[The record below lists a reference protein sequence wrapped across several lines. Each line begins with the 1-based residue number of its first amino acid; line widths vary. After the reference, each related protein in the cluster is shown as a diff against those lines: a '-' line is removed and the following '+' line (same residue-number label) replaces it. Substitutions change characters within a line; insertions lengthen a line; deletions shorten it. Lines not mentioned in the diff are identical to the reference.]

1 MKRLWEALKNPGGAV
16 FGVACAV
23 TAVFVTLATLAVV
36 FEYGG
41 WPAYPAYAL
50 AALSLGYAVYAA
62 VRVAPKIK
70 AGVLAAADKRRLTAG
85 FVRDFGVRTLV
96 FSGISFAVNI
106 AYVLFNGA
114 LGIINRSVWYGS
126 LAAYYLF
133 LSGLRL
139 GIFQAGRVAG
149 RSKGGDLCARKLK
162 IYRACGAAL
171 LALELALAAA
181 VTQMVLSGNPS
192 AHGEIAAITSA
203 AYAFYKLIFA
213 IRNIFKAKRYSD
225 PLVQCFRNINLTDA
239 TVSLL
244 ALQTTLVTVFSD
256 GETGSMRALNAVV
269 GFAVCAFTIAMGA
282 WMIIRADAKLKRR
295 QAAEGAQSRAGQ
307 DGADEQTG
315 MPTVQS
321 ADASGTQT
329 ETGLPTNQS
338 TGTNGTQT
346 ERERIAVE
354 GSLRAEQATNA
365 GVGAEQEPAKRNAA
379 ESGREEGTEENGDE

>member
-1 MKRLWEALKNPGGAV
+1 MKRLWAALKDPGGAV
-16 FGVACAV
+16 FAAACAV
-23 TAVFVTLATLAVV
+23 AVAFVALATLAVA
-36 FEYGG
+36 FDYSG
-41 WPAYPAYAL
+41 WPAYPAYVL

-70 AGVLAAADKRRLTAG
+70 SAVLAAADKRRLTAG
-85 FVRDFGVRTLV
+85 FVHDFGIRTLV

-139 GIFQAGRVAG
+139 GIFQAGRAA
-149 RSKGGDLCARKLK
+149 RRKEGDLYARKLK

-192 AHGEIAAITSA
+192 AHGEIAAIASA

-244 ALQTTLVTVFSD
+244 ALQTTLVAVFSG
-256 GETGSMRALNAVV
+256 GEADSMRALNAVV

-282 WMIIRADAKLKRR
+282 WMIIRSDGKLK
-295 QAAEGAQSRAGQ
+295 QLAAGAAESAGQ
-307 DGADEQTG
+307 AGGEESARPAAERTLQGGTGAL
-315 MPTVQS
+315 S
-321 ADASGTQT
+321 AGAAGKTQRASPG
-329 ETGLPTNQS
+329 S
-338 TGTNGTQT
+338 RHT
-346 ERERIAVE
+346 EREKARNTGDA
-354 GSLRAEQATNA
+354 A
-365 GVGAEQEPAKRNAA
+365 GTDSASTE
-379 ESGREEGTEENGDE
+379 ESGDERR

>member
-149 RSKGGDLCARKLK
+149 RKGGDLCARKLK

-192 AHGEIAAITSA
+192 AHGEIAAIASA

-282 WMIIRADAKLKRR
+282 WMIIRADAKLKQR

-321 ADASGTQT
+321 ADARG
-329 ETGLPTNQS
+329 P
-338 TGTNGTQT
+338 QT

-379 ESGREEGTEENGDE
+379 ESGREENAEENGDE

>member
-1 MKRLWEALKNPGGAV
+1 MKRLWEVLKNPGGAV

-139 GIFQAGRVAG
+139 GIFQAGRAAG
-149 RSKGGDLCARKLK
+149 RKGGDLCARKLK

-282 WMIIRADAKLKRR
+282 WMIIRADAKLKQR

-307 DGADEQTG
+307 GGE
-315 MPTVQS
+315 V
-321 ADASGTQT
+321 T
-329 ETGLPTNQS
+329 ETAAARN
-338 TGTNGTQT
+338 NGAGASAKEAQN
-346 ERERIAVE
+346 AAG
-354 GSLRAEQATNA
+354 GSPRAEQAINA
-365 GVGAEQEPAKRNAA
+365 DVGAEQEPAKRNAA
-379 ESGREEGTEENGDE
+379 ESGREENVEENGDERR

>member
-1 MKRLWEALKNPGGAV
+1 MKRLWEVLKNPGGAV

-23 TAVFVTLATLAVV
+23 AAVFVTLAMLAVV
-36 FEYGG
+36 FEYAG
-41 WPAYPAYAL
+41 WLAYPAYAL
-50 AALSLGYAVYAA
+50 AALSLAYAVYAA

-85 FVRDFGVRTLV
+85 IVHDFGIRTLV

-139 GIFQAGRVAG
+139 GIFQAWRVA
-149 RSKGGDLCARKLK
+149 RRKGGDLCARKLK
-162 IYRACGAAL
+162 IYRDCGAAL

-192 AHGEIAAITSA
+192 AHGEIAAIASA

-213 IRNIFKAKRYSD
+213 VRNIFKAKRFSD

-244 ALQTTLVTVFSD
+244 ALQTTLVAVFSG
-256 GETGSMRALNAVV
+256 GEADSMRALNAVV
-269 GFAVCAFTIAMGA
+269 GFVVCALTIAMGA
-282 WMIIRADAKLKRR
+282 WMIIRADAKLKQR
-295 QAAEGAQSRAGQ
+295 QAAEGTQSCAEQG
-307 DGADEQTG
+307 GAQTG
-315 MPTVQS
+315 MPTVPS
-321 ADASGTQT
+321 AEASG
-329 ETGLPTNQS
+329 P
-338 TGTNGTQT
+338 QT
-346 ERERIAVE
+346 ERVQNVAEDN
-354 GSLRAEQATNA
+354 SQAEQTINA
-365 GVGAEQEPAKRNAA
+365 KAGAEQEHAKGNAA
-379 ESGREEGTEENGDE
+379 ASGGRENTKENCDERR